1 MNKQEVILKEKLPSS
16 EKAII
21 ISENTFLAIKIK
33 EVLLFEELPFQT
45 IGYLFAIFAD
55 TPLDDCEERKRYI
68 EIVTHDNIE
77 QLHNFALA
85 VFYGDMVVYF
95 PSVCRDK
102 DGDLEI
108 NKEMIKCD
116 DYQGGYDIIILK
128 KDSFLSHYSKLN

>member
-16 EKAII
+16 EKAIV

-33 EVLLFEELPFQT
+33 EVLLFEEFSSKT
-45 IGYLFAIFAD
+45 MGYLFASFAD
-55 TPLDDCEERKRYI
+55 TPLDDCKEPKRYI
-68 EIVTHDNIE
+68 EIVTDDNIE
-77 QLHNFALA
+77 QLHKFALE
-85 VFYGDMVVYF
+85 VFYGDMVAYF

-116 DYQGGYDIIILK
+116 DFQGEYVMVFLK
-128 KDSFLSHYSKLN
+128 KG